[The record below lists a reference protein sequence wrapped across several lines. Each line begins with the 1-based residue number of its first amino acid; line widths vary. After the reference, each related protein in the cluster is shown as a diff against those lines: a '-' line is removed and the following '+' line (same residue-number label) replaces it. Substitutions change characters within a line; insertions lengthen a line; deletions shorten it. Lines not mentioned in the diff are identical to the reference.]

1 MAEVQPYQ
9 FEPIF
14 APGETSE
21 SENSDQSDEDQ
32 PEKYARHQDEAVSW
46 CSCGKCAVPETEK
59 ECLCCREIKII
70 DESVRNSDFSCITD
84 LNQFKTVC
92 LDSTVL
98 RTALVGMVEMGFQP
112 VPPEP
117 IPHRYAMQFLQVY

>member
-1 MAEVQPYQ
+1 MK
-9 FEPIF
+9 
-14 APGETSE
+14 TSQKSTLGIE
-21 SENSDQSDEDQ
+21 MKPCLGVLVAN
-32 PEKYARHQDEAVSW
+32 ALSW
-46 CSCGKCAVPETEK
+46 RRRKSASVA
-59 ECLCCREIKII
+59 EIKII

-84 LNQFKTVC
+84 LDQFKTLC

-117 IPHRYAMQFLQVY
+117 IPHRYTMQFLQVY